1 MWDLRVKGLV
11 SQPSQ
16 SISLLISLFCHAHPF
31 THLVTHL
38 LKTNLLCIYD
48 VAGTVLSTEDATLFN
63 TCLTS
68 YTLIFSPTL
77 KYRRQGHSTVQW
89 LFCINICFQ
98 FIWFSRHD
106 TRLLAQWW
114 LKYCCFPQNITV
126 LNAGRE

>member
-11 SQPSQ
+11 SQPSK

-38 LKTNLLCIYD
+38 LKTNLWCGRHCAEYRGCDIVQY
-48 VAGTVLSTEDATLFN
+48 LFN
-63 TCLTS
+63 
-68 YTLIFSPTL
+68 LIYLNIQPHSF
-77 KYRRQGHSTVQW
+77 KYRRQGHSIVQW
-89 LFCINICFQ
+89 LFCINICVQ